1 LIIDPSLPRWIQT
14 SYAARVPRSAPER
27 FDASFYRRFYLD
39 RRTRVVT
46 RAEMT
51 RRADLVAA
59 FVRHGDY
66 RVRTILDVGCG
77 LGLMRKAL
85 EQHFPRARYTGLE
98 VSRYL
103 CERHGWEH
111 GSAATFESP
120 RPFDL
125 VICYDVLQ
133 YLDAREAAAA
143 VRNLG
148 RLCAG
153 VLHFGVLTTEDWE
166 LYCDRTNTDRDVH
179 IRPGSWYRRR
189 LAPAFI
195 NAGSGMFVRRG
206 APIHLWELDQ
216 VEVVKSRRPG

>member
-1 LIIDPSLPRWIQT
+1 M
-14 SYAARVPRSAPER
+14 PRSSSADR

-39 RRTRVVT
+39 PRTRVVS

-51 RRADLVAA
+51 RRADLIAA

-77 LGLMRKAL
+77 LGLMRPAL
-85 EQHFPRARYTGLE
+85 LRHFPRARYNGLE

-103 CERHGWEH
+103 CDRHGWEL

-120 RPFDL
+120 QPFDL
-125 VICYDVLQ
+125 VVCYDVLQ
-133 YLDAREAAAA
+133 YLAAREAAAA
-143 VRNLG
+143 LRNLG

-153 VLHFGVLTTEDWE
+153 VLHFGVLTTQDWE

-179 IRPGSWYRRR
+179 IRPGEWYRRR
-189 LAPAFI
+189 LAPCFI
-195 NAGSGMFVRRG
+195 NAGSGMFVRRS

-216 VEVVKSRRPG
+216 VEVLRSRRRG